1 MSNFYWLE
9 VPDHRDQFTGYELSK
24 AEQIENRHTH
34 VLKRLG
40 D

>member
-1 MSNFYWLE
+1 MTKEINFKG
-9 VPDHRDQFTGYELSK
+9 TELSK
-24 AEQIENRHTH
+24 AEQTENRHIH